1 MIGSCPAA
9 QSCGHWGG
17 GDAATTY
24 LPTELHV
31 HFVDPSPV
39 VCRPRPSPTTRG
51 PSPVGRRPFH
61 RYRTLSLIPA
71 SNEQHVTRSV
81 VALQSS
87 YGVSE
92 PDLIAR
98 VVAGDRIAA
107 RELYDAHASRVF
119 RLAFRLTGDTDL
131 AREFTQDTFV
141 RAFSQLSRFRGDSAL
156 STWLHRI
163 TVTVVANAMRK
174 VKRFRERET
183 DLEDVHPISSDNA
196 GVDPVLRERLH
207 RAINGLPEIYRTTV
221 IMHDIEGYTHTEIA
235 EVLGVAEGTCKSRL
249 SQARAQ
255 LRATLADLAP
265 ELES

>member
-1 MIGSCPAA
+1 
-9 QSCGHWGG
+9 
-17 GDAATTY
+17 
-24 LPTELHV
+24 
-31 HFVDPSPV
+31 
-39 VCRPRPSPTTRG
+39 
-51 PSPVGRRPFH
+51 
-61 RYRTLSLIPA
+61 
-71 SNEQHVTRSV
+71 
-81 VALQSS
+81 
-87 YGVSE
+87 VSE

-98 VVAGDRIAA
+98 VLAGDRIAA
-107 RELYDAHASRVF
+107 RELYDAHAPRVF
-119 RLAFRLTGDTDL
+119 RLAYRLTGDSDL

-141 RAFSQLSRFRGDSAL
+141 RAFGQLAKFRGDSAL

-183 DLEDVHPISSDNA
+183 DLEDVHPHPVGSDGA
-196 GVDPVLRERLH
+196 GVDPVLRDRLH
-207 RAINGLPEIYRTTV
+207 RAIDALPEIYRTTL

-255 LRATLADLAP
+255 LRVSLRDLAP